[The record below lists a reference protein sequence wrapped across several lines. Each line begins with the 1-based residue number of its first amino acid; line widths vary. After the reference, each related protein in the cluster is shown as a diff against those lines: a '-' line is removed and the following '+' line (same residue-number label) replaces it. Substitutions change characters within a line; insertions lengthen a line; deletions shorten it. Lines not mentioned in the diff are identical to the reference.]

1 MSVPLYKKTTEITG
15 IFSGFLEIL
24 NPKNNSET
32 QKAKFWMRESVQ
44 ESRACQWNMHLPA
57 IIGKTKAIII
67 FPKFSAKD

>member
-32 QKAKFWMRESVQ
+32 QKAKDS
-44 ESRACQWNMHLPA
+44 
-57 IIGKTKAIII
+57 G
-67 FPKFSAKD
+67 

>member
-1 MSVPLYKKTTEITG
+1 MSVPLYRKTTEITG

-32 QKAKFWMRESVQ
+32 QKAKFWIRENVP
-44 ESRACQWNMHLPA
+44 ESRASQWNMYLPV

-67 FPKFSAKD
+67 FPKFNAMD